1 MYHDLGQVR
10 LIFALKM
17 IEICAMR
24 LNIFENIMANKP
36 KETEFVRMVGIMKT
50 SEKLHK
56 LCSQRQ
62 KLLASNNKTDADA
75 IKKKRIPAFAPAA
88 FMFDGKGRNNVI
100 GLTGICFLESD
111 HIDLAKIEE
120 TMQKIETDSHILLA
134 LRSVSGDGLHILVKY
149 AFDGMEI
156 PNYSAMSI
164 DKMNR
169 TYGAVFELLR
179 DRYCQTLGITID
191 KSGSNMERLCIIS
204 YDPNLYCNLLAEPYI
219 FKYEKKIKLHKTND
233 C

>member
-1 MYHDLGQVR
+1 MYHNLGQVR
-10 LIFALKM
+10 PIFVPKT

-24 LNIFENIMANKP
+24 LNIFENITTKKP
-36 KETEFVRMVGIMKT
+36 KETELVRMIGIMKT
-50 SEKLHK
+50 SKKLHK
-56 LCSQRQ
+56 LCSKRQ
-62 KLLASNNKTDADA
+62 KLLASNNKAYADA

-111 HIDLAKIEE
+111 HMDLTKIEE
-120 TMQKIETDSHILLA
+120 TMQKLENDPHVLLA
-134 LRSVSGDGLHILVKY
+134 LRSVSGDGLHILIKY

-156 PNYSAMSI
+156 PNYSAMSV
-164 DKMNR
+164 DMMNR

>member
-1 MYHDLGQVR
+1 
-10 LIFALKM
+10 
-17 IEICAMR
+17 MR
-24 LNIFENIMANKP
+24 LNIFENIMAKKP
-36 KETEFVRMVGIMKT
+36 KETELVRMVGIMKT

-88 FMFDGKGRNNVI
+88 FMFDGKRRNNVI

-111 HIDLAKIEE
+111 HMDSAKIQE
-120 TMQKIETDSHILLA
+120 TMQRIENDSHILLA
-134 LRSVSGDGLHILVKY
+134 LRSVSGDGLHIFIKY

-169 TYGAVFELLR
+169 TYGAVFESLR
-179 DRYCQTLGITID
+179 NHYCQTLGITID

-204 YDPNLYCNLLAEPYI
+204 YDPNLYCNLLAEPFI
-219 FKYEKKIKLHKTND
+219 FKYEQQKKKGKPNVLKILNQ
-233 C
+233 